1 MPEPRLI
8 SPMLDGF
15 VVGAPISDHHGVRC
29 CPAMT
34 KDTNQRYLLKIIRVP
49 ASQVQLDALL
59 LTGAYPDEASALS
72 YFKEMSQDI
81 CKEAQVLSALSAK
94 EGFFPYEKTQ
104 VVEMDDGIGYEVYLL
119 SPYKRTLERFFR
131 KETITHLN
139 AVNLGLDLCA
149 ALTVCRDA
157 GYLYADLK
165 PENIYV
171 TQEGRFRIGDLGF
184 LPLNGLKYASLPD
197 KYRSAYTAPEVEDA
211 YSTVNTTIDIY
222 AAGLILYQAYN
233 GGVLPEE
240 LTGGAPLPAP
250 IFADYEMAEIILKAC
265 DADPS
270 LRWQD
275 PMQMG
280 QALVSYMQRN
290 GANDTPI
297 VPASVTMA
305 APPASPFA
313 VTPEEAA
320 GEAASDAEVDAI
332 IEQIRMD
339 AFAETEDA
347 PAQEAEAAPEDA
359 EAAPEEAEEPAADAP
374 AEEAAEEAAED
385 AAPEQQTDEVETL
398 SFLASLSSDDTA
410 PDQRTAEEAT
420 YDEVSEEVEDILS
433 QADALIAHPLPEP
446 VVAPEPVDVPIP
458 PLPAEETEAAEPLEE
473 PAEEAADTESPADAD
488 TEAAEEAEAAQEASE
503 EAPASEEEAAAD
515 ADAEEDDEFEEAPPA
530 GKSKKAIGIILALI
544 VLAGLVF
551 GIYAFYKHY
560 YLQTVTSLTLDG
572 SDTALTV
579 HVTATVDESLL
590 TVVCTDAYGNKL
602 TRAVVNGCA
611 VFESL
616 NPSTLYS
623 VKVEVSGLHK
633 LNGDIADS
641 YSTPMQQSITGLN
654 VSTGEAPGSAV
665 VSFNAPNAAAND
677 TWTLLIRKVGTEEVF
692 SHSFTG
698 TVTTVEGL
706 ELGGQYLFELTGST
720 AVSGETQ
727 IVYSAVAPLIAENVR
742 LEGTGNG
749 EITVLWDTPDDA
761 TVASWL
767 VSCSS
772 SESDSTLTTVT
783 ENKATFTGL
792 DSSLTYT
799 ITVTA
804 EGMQAKATCYI
815 TAQPVAISNA
825 VAEPMGTDQIRVRWD
840 CAQSGSWFVLFQV
853 EGSDKQE
860 IVRTNTT
867 EAVLSGIVPGVHYTV
882 DIRQENN
889 TVLCGVLDYTAPQA
903 NAFNGYALGY
913 IVRDTPMEFSMC
925 VRPDG
930 ADWTHDKVKTY
941 TTQFSAGQSAA
952 FVIHIPSQYNTP
964 NDVINRMFV
973 IYDEEGNL
981 VSYESTKEVWR
992 SMWYKRYCELDVPSL
1007 PADPGSYR
1015 LDIYFN
1021 GMLAHSQNFTVT
1033 A

>member
-34 KDTNQRYLLKIIRVP
+34 TDTNQRYLLKIIRVP

-72 YFKEMSQDI
+72 YFHEMSQDI
-81 CKEAQVLSALSAK
+81 CKEVRVLSELSAK
-94 EGFFPYEKTQ
+94 DGFFPYEKFQ
-104 VVEMDDGIGYEVYLL
+104 VVEMEDGIGYEVYLL

-131 KETITHLN
+131 KETVTHLN
-139 AVNLGLDLCA
+139 AVNLGLDMCA

-171 TQEGRFRIGDLGF
+171 TPEGRFRIGDLGF

-211 YSTVNTTIDIY
+211 YSTVNTTLDIY

-233 GGVLPEE
+233 GGVLPEA
-240 LTGGAPLPAP
+240 LTGGAPLPPP

-297 VPASVTMA
+297 VPASVGMA
-305 APPASPFA
+305 APVESPIAAAAEDA
-313 VTPEEAA
+313 VLPE
-320 GEAASDAEVDAI
+320 DPTDTEVDAI

-339 AFAETEDA
+339 GFT
-347 PAQEAEAAPEDA
+347 QEEEAASEEETAEDIPA
-359 EAAPEEAEEPAADAP
+359 EDIPAEEAEEENA
-374 AEEAAEEAAED
+374 EAAQQQDATEEDTEA
-385 AAPEQQTDEVETL
+385 QQAL
-398 SFLASLSSDDTA
+398 SFLASLSADDTA
-410 PDQRTAEEAT
+410 PDERTASEAT
-420 YDEVSEEVEDILS
+420 YEEVSQDVEDILS
-433 QADALIAHPLPEP
+433 QADALIAHETPDP
-446 VVAPEPVDVPIP
+446 VVAPEPIDVPIP
-458 PLPAEETEAAEPLEE
+458 EF
-473 PAEEAADTESPADAD
+473 PAEEAAEAPEQTAVPAAADEEAASTE
-488 TEAAEEAEAAQEASE
+488 EAAEEDLPAEAAD
-503 EAPASEEEAAAD
+503 EEEPSGAD
-515 ADAEEDDEFEEAPPA
+515 AAEPSEADEDDACEDLPPA
-530 GKSKKAIGIILALI
+530 KKSKKAIGIILALI
-544 VLAGLVF
+544 ILAGIIF
-551 GIYAFYKHY
+551 GAYAFYRHY
-560 YLQTVTSLTLDG
+560 YLQTVTSMTLDG
-572 SDTALTV
+572 DDTALKV

-590 TVVCTDAYGNKL
+590 TVVCTDAYGNRV
-602 TRAVVNGCA
+602 TRAVVNGTA

-623 VKVEVSGLHK
+623 VKVEISGLHK

-641 YSTPMQQSITGLN
+641 YSTPVQLNVTGLN
-654 VSTGEAPGSAV
+654 VTTGETPGSAV
-665 VSFNAPNAAAND
+665 VSFTASNASSSD
-677 TWTLLIRKVGTEEVF
+677 IWTLLIRKLGTEE
-692 SHSFTG
+692 SASIQFTG
-698 TVTTVEGL
+698 AVATVDGL
-706 ELGGQYLFELTGST
+706 ELGAQYLFELTGST
-720 AVSGETQ
+720 AVTGETQ
-727 IVYSAVAPLIAENVR
+727 ITYTAVAPVVAENLRV
-742 LEGTGNG
+742 EGTENG
-749 EITVLWDTPDDA
+749 ELTVLWDTPEDA
-761 TVASWL
+761 SVSSWL

-772 SESDSTLTTVT
+772 NESDTTLLTVT
-783 ENKATFTGL
+783 ENKATFPDL
-792 DSSLTYT
+792 DSSLAYT

-804 EGMQAKATCYI
+804 EGMQAKATYYV
-815 TAQPVAISNA
+815 TPDPVTIRNA
-825 VAEPMGTDQIRVRWD
+825 TVESQGTDQLYVHWQCD
-840 CAQSGSWFVLFQV
+840 TAGSWFVLFQV
-853 EGSDKQE
+853 EGSEKQE
-860 IVRTNTT
+860 IVRTDSTQ
-867 EAVLSGIVPGVHYTV
+867 AVLTGIVPGAGYSV
-882 DIRQENN
+882 DIKQENN
-889 TVLCGVLDYTAPQA
+889 TVLGGYLTYDVPAAT
-903 NAFNGYALGY
+903 AFNGYTLGY

-925 VRPDG
+925 LRPDG
-930 ADWTHDKVKTY
+930 TDWTHDQVKTY
-941 TTQFSAGQSAA
+941 TTQFKADQAAA

-973 IYDEEGNL
+973 IRDGDGNL

-992 SMWYKRYCELDVPSL
+992 NMWFKRYCELDVPSL
-1007 PADPGSYR
+1007 PAEPGDYT

-1021 GMLAHSQNFTVT
+1021 GMLAHSQSFTVT
-1033 A
+1033 E